1 MVSWQPPVH
10 RSRIGAKHLRQEV
23 VCQDASLSTQFQNRN
38 GVPIK
43 LMTVADG
50 HGGAR
55 YWLSHIGSKLACEIA
70 LHQAERKLTRKLL
83 SHSAPTSTELA
94 YWDKWLKHD
103 LPGMIVKN
111 WRNAIENDW
120 DWYDKSPKR
129 EAEGFSPYI
138 YGSTIGLVVLTPHWW
153 GCTGLGDWDLVRI
166 RSSTKSS
173 PINAELINSEDAFST
188 QRESTFSIC
197 KSDAVERF
205 AERSS
210 LKTIDRNEPPFALV
224 ISTDGVRKSCSTDA
238 DFLTLAHYL
247 VSEVPAPSI
256 SGECNV
262 LDEGLDRI
270 TTEGSGDDVSV
281 AIGIHGLLNLENT
294 ATTS

>member
-1 MVSWQPPVH
+1 M
-10 RSRIGAKHLRQEV
+10 A
-23 VCQDASLSTQFQNRN
+23 
-38 GVPIK
+38 
-43 LMTVADG
+43 VADG
-50 HGGAR
+50 HGGSR
-55 YWLSHIGSKLACEIA
+55 YWLSQVGSKLACEIA
-70 LHQAERKLTRKLL
+70 LQEAEKKLSRRLL

-94 YWDKWLKHD
+94 YWKKWLRFD
-103 LPGMIVKN
+103 LPGMLVQS
-111 WRNAIENDW
+111 WRTAVESDW
-120 DWYDKSPKR
+120 DWYNKSPER

-153 GCTGLGDWDLVRI
+153 GCTGLGDWDLVLI
-166 RSSTKSS
+166 RPGTGTDT
-173 PINAELINSEDAFST
+173 INAKLINSEDAIST
-188 QRESTFSIC
+188 QRESTFSLC

-205 AERSS
+205 AERTS
-210 LKTIDRNEPPFALV
+210 LHTIGRNEPPFAIL
-224 ISTDGVRKSCSTDA
+224 ISTDGIRKSCSTDS

-247 VSEVPAPSI
+247 VSEVPTPSI

-281 AIGIHGLLNLENT
+281 AIGIHGLLNLGNI